1 MANDNKQDVMIAVD
15 GLEKTFT
22 LHLRGGIILPVL
34 SQLSFEVC
42 RGECLVLTGP
52 SGIGKS
58 SLLRC
63 IYGNYLPQSGAIK
76 ICHEGGMVD
85 LNGAPPGRILA
96 IRRTTMG
103 YVSQF
108 LRAVPRVT
116 TLDLVMEPLLTLG
129 EDAAAAREKASRLLS
144 RLRIPQQ
151 LWPVPPATFSGGEQ
165 QRVNIAR
172 NLIVGYPIFLLDEP
186 TAALDATNRQT
197 VVELINEAR
206 AAGAAIVGIF
216 HDEEVREAVGTKE
229 LDLSQ
234 HEAAA

>member
-1 MANDNKQDVMIAVD
+1 MTGKQNIMIAID

-22 LHLRGGIILPVL
+22 LYLRGGMELPVL
-34 SQLSFEVC
+34 SRLSLEV
-42 RGECLVLTGP
+42 RQRDCLVLTGP

-63 IYGNYLPQSGAIK
+63 IYGNYLPQSGTIT
-76 ICHEGGMVD
+76 IHH
-85 LNGAPPGRILA
+85 NGEMTALTGAAPVQVLA

-108 LRAVPRVT
+108 LHAVPRVT

-129 EDAAAAREKASRLLS
+129 EGEAMAREKASTLLS
-144 RLRIPQQ
+144 RLRIPEQ

-172 NLIVGYPIFLLDEP
+172 SFIVGYPILLLDEP
-186 TAALDATNRQT
+186 TASLDVKNRQT

-206 AAGAAIVGIF
+206 KSGTAIVGIF
-216 HDEEVREAVGTKE
+216 HDEEVREAVGTVE

-234 HEAAA
+234 HKAAA

>member
-1 MANDNKQDVMIAVD
+1 MTGKQNIMIAID

-22 LHLRGGIILPVL
+22 LHLRGGMELSVL
-34 SQLSFEVC
+34 SRLSLEV
-42 RGECLVLTGP
+42 RQRDCLVLTGP

-63 IYGNYLPQSGAIK
+63 IYGNYLPQSGTIT
-76 ICHEGGMVD
+76 IHH
-85 LNGAPPGRILA
+85 NGEMTALTGAAPVQVLA

-108 LRAVPRVT
+108 LHAVPRVT

-129 EDAAAAREKASRLLS
+129 EDEAMAREKASTLLS
-144 RLRIPQQ
+144 RLRIPEQ

-172 NLIVGYPIFLLDEP
+172 SFIVGYPILLLDEP
-186 TAALDATNRQT
+186 TASLDVKNRQT

-206 AAGAAIVGIF
+206 KSGTAIVGIF
-216 HDEEVREAVGTKE
+216 HDEEVREAVGTVE

-234 HEAAA
+234 HKAAA

>member
-1 MANDNKQDVMIAVD
+1 MAKQQDVMITVD

-22 LHLRGGIILPVL
+22 LHLRGGMKLPVL
-34 SQLSFEVC
+34 SRLSVEV
-42 RGECLVLTGP
+42 RQGDCLVLTGP

-63 IYGNYLPQSGAIK
+63 IYGNYLPQDGTIK
-76 ICHEGGMVD
+76 ICHDGEMTD
-85 LNGAPPGRILA
+85 LTGAAPGQVIA

-108 LRAVPRVT
+108 LHAVPRVT

-129 EDAAAAREKASRLLS
+129 AEATAAQEKASTLLS
-144 RLRIPQQ
+144 RLRIPEQ
-151 LWPVPPATFSGGEQ
+151 LWSVPPATFSGGEQ

-172 NLIVGYPIFLLDEP
+172 SFIVEYPILLLDEP
-186 TAALDATNRQT
+186 TAALDAKNRQT

-206 AAGAAIVGIF
+206 ESGTAIVGIF
-216 HDEEVREAVGTKE
+216 HDEEVREAVGTME

-234 HEAAA
+234 HKAAA